1 MADMSVYMINSLQA
15 INNTLAFYE
24 FGVDSRLE
32 MIQGKILIEKCT
44 ELTIT
49 AIPWLQILKDFQIK
63 LKSMHTLRHYVMNRQ
78 HLFWHVEALEAFT
91 RFATNGKEMENYAR

>member
-44 ELTIT
+44 ELTIK
-49 AIPWLQILKDFQIK
+49 AIP
-63 LKSMHTLRHYVMNRQ
+63 
-78 HLFWHVEALEAFT
+78 
-91 RFATNGKEMENYAR
+91 